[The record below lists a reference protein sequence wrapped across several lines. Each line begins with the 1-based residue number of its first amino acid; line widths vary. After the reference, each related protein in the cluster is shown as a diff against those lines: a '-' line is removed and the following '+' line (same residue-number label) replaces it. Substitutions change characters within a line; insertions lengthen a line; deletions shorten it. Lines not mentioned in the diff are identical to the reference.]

1 MSEAILNLVVNSK
14 GVPEAND
21 GLEKLSGNADR
32 AEKSTKGL
40 TSTVGLLSGALG
52 ALGIS
57 LGVMAVKDAADN
69 WSDMTAR
76 LGLAVGGAEKA
87 AAVMQRLQAV
97 ARNTYSDIST
107 TTESF
112 IANASVLRDL
122 GKSTAQALDY
132 TEALNNALVVSGAK
146 AETAASV
153 QEAMS
158 RAMALGKLSGDQLN
172 TVIAKGGEVASVLA
186 AELDVSTLQ
195 LRKLG
200 AEGKITGDVIYN
212 ALTKRVDELREKAGE
227 MPATMQDAATAWSN
241 AFTTIVGTVDQAR

>member
-1 MSEAILNLVVNSK
+1 
-14 GVPEAND
+14 
-21 GLEKLSGNADR
+21 NA
-32 AEKSTKGL
+32 G
-40 TSTVGLLSGALG
+40 
-52 ALGIS
+52 
-57 LGVMAVKDAADN
+57 
-69 WSDMTAR
+69 
-76 LGLAVGGAEKA
+76 
-87 AAVMQRLQAV
+87 
-97 ARNTYSDIST
+97 
-107 TTESF
+107 
-112 IANASVLRDL
+112 VLRDL

-146 AETAASV
+146 AETATSV

-186 AELDVSTLQ
+186 AELGVSTLQ

-227 MPATMQDAATAWSN
+227 MPATMQDAATAWGN
-241 AFTTIVGTVDQAR
+241 AFTTIVGAIDQATGS